1 MTTFIKTTYTK
12 LRGNGHIMLIVLINK
27 TKNLDKL
34 HINLGAKSS
43 KGFQVPLCTQVLV
56 LLNKVESWGK

>member
-12 LRGNGHIMLIVLINK
+12 RRGNGYIML
-27 TKNLDKL
+27 KNLDKL

-43 KGFQVPLCTQVLV
+43 KGFQFELI
-56 LLNKVESWGK
+56 